1 MNFLSGLFI
10 ILASDET
17 GAEVWISQKE
27 FAECFVKW
35 SGERIFEQNASS
47 DIEKSPDKTK
57 ILQFDFIHLLESYL
71 EVRSES
77 QKISKT
83 NLREQVTFVIILHS

>member
-1 MNFLSGLFI
+1 MSRAQKLNFLSGLFI

-35 SGERIFEQNASS
+35 SGERICGNDGSS

-57 ILQFDFIHLLESYL
+57 F
-71 EVRSES
+71 
-77 QKISKT
+77 
-83 NLREQVTFVIILHS
+83 